1 MSGWM
6 RAFFVSPKGVEVHDA
21 MGGYELFEYDLARE
35 LNIHP
40 RKDDE
45 SK

>member
-1 MSGWM
+1 LDAG
-6 RAFFVSPKGVEVHDA
+6 FFHGLFIIVKVHDA

-40 RKDDE
+40 RKDD
-45 SK
+45 KK

>member
-1 MSGWM
+1 MDAG
-6 RAFFVSPKGVEVHDA
+6 FFHVSFINSEVHDA

-40 RKDDE
+40 RTDD
-45 SK
+45 KK